1 MLLPKTNEE
10 LVKISDKKP
19 IYYIINKPNILV
31 KIIDDSPEK
40 IENELDLQK
49 MASKL
54 NVAPKIIDNYYH
66 EHKMYV
72 LMEKI
77 NGMTLA
83 DIYGEDKKDIPKK
96 IWNEI
101 HNIIEKLYYS
111 GIQYVDI
118 TPYNFMVDSNGK
130 VFVIDFGHA
139 MPIKINWFLRDFLD
153 GVNDFNPDY
162 K

>member
-10 LVKISDKKP
+10 LIKLSDKKP
-19 IYYIINKPNILV
+19 IYIIKNKPSILV

-49 MASKL
+49 RASKL
-54 NVAPKIIDNYYH
+54 NIAPKIIDNYYH
-66 EHKMYV
+66 DHKMYV
-72 LMEKI
+72 LMERI
-77 NGMTLA
+77 NGVTIA
-83 DIYGEDKKDIPKK
+83 DMYGEEKKDIPKK

-101 HNIIEKLYYS
+101 HDIIEKLYYV

-118 TPYNFMVDSNGK
+118 TPYNFMIDSNEK
-130 VFVIDFGHA
+130 IKVIDFGHA
-139 MPIKINWFLRDFLD
+139 SQIKINWFLRDFLD
-153 GVNDFNPDY
+153 GLNDFNPDF